1 MNFVSKN
8 ISFLL
13 KKEGITMDNFGK
25 LFGLNRGSISSYV
38 KGKSIPKLETLIKI
52 SDRYAIL
59 IDDLIHQDLSIA
71 GIKSKENK
79 GSLNDFS
86 EEQII
91 TYLYLKDKEFS
102 KNPLLWM
109 YIKMK
114 LLDKKIHKE
123 EDLIRIIEAKNL
135 IL

>member
-1 MNFVSKN
+1 
-8 ISFLL
+8 
-13 KKEGITMDNFGK
+13 MDNFGK